1 MSLEA
6 KDLVPLSGDAS
17 CVHRSMRLDRL
28 CRHTQRPAFGLDN
41 DSRLNMTDIS
51 EDTPL
56 RSKNFVPLK
65 DRLSWSPEESAAMTG
80 IGLTRMREAA
90 RSGSLVARKHG
101 KKTVILPDDLKNWLK
116 ALPRM
121 DRKQP

>member
-1 MSLEA
+1 
-6 KDLVPLSGDAS
+6 
-17 CVHRSMRLDRL
+17 
-28 CRHTQRPAFGLDN
+28 
-41 DSRLNMTDIS
+41 MTDIAAPAA
-51 EDTPL
+51 TTAPHT
-56 RSKNFVPLK
+56 KNAVPLK

-80 IGLTRMREAA
+80 IGLTSIREAA
-90 RSGSLVARKHG
+90 RNGALVARKHG